1 MTDQTSLEF
10 DEAAQTGSAASPVD
24 EPEMKGASEAGDE
37 TDRDSS
43 PDETPGDPQSG
54 SPAAGAGA
62 DDPAV
67 PGDESGTVR
76 REPSG
81 PGRAAQ
87 QAAAAVGRLEA
98 LIGTYMADFGRWAEL
113 ERRGR
118 RRWSAIALG
127 VAVPAFFL
135 LGVLVEKEFLI
146 IPLDDPTS
154 GWRGHVWENYGRKIV
169 DCANEALRS
178 GAEVEC
184 PLSVRKPW

>member
-10 DEAAQTGSAASPVD
+10 DDNAQTGSAARPAD

-37 TDRDSS
+37 ADRDSS
-43 PDETPGDPQSG
+43 PDETAGDPRSG

-67 PGDESGTVR
+67 PGEATGTAR

-81 PGRAAQ
+81 PGRPGQ

-118 RRWSAIALG
+118 RRWSAIAVA

-135 LGVLVEKEFLI
+135 LGMLVEQEFLI
-146 IPLDDPTS
+146 IPLDDPTG

-169 DCANEALRS
+169 DCANEAVRS
-178 GAEVEC
+178 GAEVDC
-184 PLSVRKPW
+184 PLTVRKPW

>member
-10 DEAAQTGSAASPVD
+10 DEAAQTGRAASPVD
-24 EPEMKGASEAGDE
+24 EQEMKDAPDACEEADSGSAAEE
-37 TDRDSS
+37 TA
-43 PDETPGDPQSG
+43 GDPQSG
-54 SPAAGAGA
+54 SPAADAGA

-67 PGDESGTVR
+67 PEEGNGTAR

-81 PGRAAQ
+81 PGRTGQ

-118 RRWSAIALG
+118 RRWSAIAVA

-135 LGVLVEKEFLI
+135 LGMLVEQEFLI
-146 IPLDDPTS
+146 IPLDDPTG
-154 GWRGHVWENYGRKIV
+154 GWRNHVWENYGRKIV
-169 DCANEALRS
+169 DCANEAVRS
-178 GAEVEC
+178 GAEVDC
-184 PLSVRKPW
+184 PLMVRKPW

>member
-1 MTDQTSLEF
+1 MTDRTSLEF

-24 EPEMKGASEAGDE
+24 EQEMKDAPDACEEAD
-37 TDRDSS
+37 
-43 PDETPGDPQSG
+43 SG
-54 SPAAGAGA
+54 SAAADAGA

-67 PGDESGTVR
+67 PEEGNGTAR

-81 PGRAAQ
+81 PGRTGQ

-118 RRWSAIALG
+118 RRWSAIAVA

-135 LGVLVEKEFLI
+135 LGMLVEQEFLI
-146 IPLDDPTS
+146 IPLDDPTG
-154 GWRGHVWENYGRKIV
+154 GWRNHVWENYGRKIV
-169 DCANEALRS
+169 DCANEAVRS
-178 GAEVEC
+178 GAEVDC
-184 PLSVRKPW
+184 PLMVRKPW